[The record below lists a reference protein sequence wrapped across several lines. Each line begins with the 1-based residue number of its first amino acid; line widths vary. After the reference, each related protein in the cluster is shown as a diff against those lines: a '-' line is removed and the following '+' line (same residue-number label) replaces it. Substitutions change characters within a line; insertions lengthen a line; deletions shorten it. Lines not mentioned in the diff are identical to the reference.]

1 MSDRLNSTD
10 DHTASLFRTK
20 ADWHRKQAR
29 IPIKD
34 KIRILLELQR
44 QDHPLLKRH
53 RRLEWWEEPWEIE
66 P

>member
-1 MSDRLNSTD
+1 MSDRLNSTG
-10 DHTASLFRTK
+10 DHAASLFQAK

-44 QDHPLLKRH
+44 QDLSLIRRH
-53 RRLEWWEEPWEIE
+53 RQLEWWERPWEID